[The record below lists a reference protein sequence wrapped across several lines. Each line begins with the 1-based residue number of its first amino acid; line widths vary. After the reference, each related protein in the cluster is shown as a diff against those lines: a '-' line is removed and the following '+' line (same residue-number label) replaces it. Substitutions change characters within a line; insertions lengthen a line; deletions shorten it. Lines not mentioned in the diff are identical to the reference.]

1 MTNFLILIL
10 QRILINASIIILFI
24 INYCTIMYILNRFIA
39 KKNKLMVIL
48 GSGGHTGEM
57 LLMIKKLNLL
67 KFKTITFVYSK
78 NDSSS
83 LNKLKETFSQI
94 EALNNIQI
102 CKIFRSRNVGQS
114 FKSSIF
120 TTLYSFIE
128 SVYIIIKYRPNLVI
142 YNILIKINY

>member
-1 MTNFLILIL
+1 
-10 QRILINASIIILFI
+10 
-24 INYCTIMYILNRFIA
+24 
-39 KKNKLMVIL
+39 MVIL

-67 KFKTITFVYSK
+67 KFKNITFVYSK